1 MAGLPRLLA
10 IMGSGE
16 TAPTM
21 AKVHRRLLDRLASAI
36 DGDVGGPRAVAL
48 DTPYG
53 FQENAD
59 QLSARTA
66 DYFRQSVGY
75 PIETASFRSADIA
88 AADRER
94 AMAQVRAAAYV
105 FAGPGSP
112 TYALAQWAGSP
123 LPDILATKLAPD
135 GPGGCVTFASAAAL
149 TLGRSTLP
157 VYEIYKAGIPPSWI
171 EGLDLLSAFGL
182 NVSVIPHYDNAEGG
196 THDTRF
202 CYLGERRLRRL
213 EPELPDGGSVLG
225 VDEHTAAVIDLDAD
239 TLTVDGLASVHLR
252 HAGRTTSFG
261 PGEVVSLDRLRHPSA
276 ADDGD
281 VGSAFAPSAASAA
294 WPPMPGSSADDR
306 APAPTP
312 AGLLADVRR
321 HHDDFDL
328 ALSAGDADA
337 AVSAVLA
344 AEQALVD
351 WAADPLQ
358 SDEPDRARALVR
370 EMMVR
375 LGDTARDGLRDPRD
389 IVAPFVEAILAI
401 RESARAAND
410 WGTADDLR
418 DRLIAAGVEVNDT
431 ADGTTWSVG

>member
-1 MAGLPRLLA
+1 VARLSRLPRLLT

-21 AKVHRRLLDRLASAI
+21 AKVHRRLLDRLASSM
-36 DGDVGGPRAVAL
+36 GGGEGGPRAVAL

-75 PIETASFRSADIA
+75 PIGTASFRSADNA

-123 LPDILATKLAPD
+123 LPDILAAKLADD
-135 GPGGCVTFASAAAL
+135 GVGGCVTFASAAAL
-149 TLGRSTLP
+149 TLGRATLP
-157 VYEIYKAGIPPSWI
+157 VYEIYKAGIAPSWI
-171 EGLDLLSAFGL
+171 DGLDLLSAL
-182 NVSVIPHYDNAEGG
+182 RLIVAVIPHYDNAEGG
-196 THDTRF
+196 THDTRY
-202 CYLGERRLRRL
+202 CYLGERRLRVL
-213 EPELPDGGSVLG
+213 EPLLPDGGSVLG
-225 VDEHTAAVIDLDAD
+225 VDEHTAAIIDLDAD

-261 PGEVVSLDRLRHPSA
+261 PGAVVPLDRLRHPDRA
-276 ADDGD
+276 
-281 VGSAFAPSAASAA
+281 AASPLRSGAA
-294 WPPMPGSSADDR
+294 VPV
-306 APAPTP
+306 APASPP
-312 AGLLADVRR
+312 GLLAEVQR
-321 HHDDFDL
+321 HHDDFEG
-328 ALSAGDADA
+328 ALTGGDADA

-344 AEQALVD
+344 AEQAMVD

-370 EMMVR
+370 EMVVR
-375 LGDTARDGLRDPRD
+375 LGDAARDGLRDPRD
-389 IVAPFVEAILAI
+389 VVAPFVEALLAV
-401 RESARAAND
+401 RAAARTSND
-410 WGTADDLR
+410 WATADEVR
-418 DRLIAAGVEVNDT
+418 NRLGAAGVEVNDT
-431 ADGTTWSVG
+431 PEGTTWSLE